1 MKVLHIGKYFPPYA
15 GGMETYLRDL
25 MAAQAR
31 QGIDTAAVVHQSDIT
46 VKSQDESYPAGD
58 QQLPIS
64 RAAVWARLLFT
75 PISPTF
81 PFLLNRLI
89 KQQQPDILHLH
100 MPNVS
105 VFWALFIPR
114 ARQVSWVVHWHADVL
129 ASEHSLGLRLFCHL
143 YRPFERAILKRCK
156 AIIATSPPYL
166 ESSDP
171 LKPYSEKCHVIPLGL
186 DPTNLP
192 RVEDISPTASDAPLR
207 VLAIG
212 RLTYYKGFEYLIKA
226 AAECE
231 RVEIHFVGKGDQE
244 TALKALAGNLNLQ
257 TRITFHGHLSPEQL
271 AQQFSACDC
280 LCLPSIE
287 RTEAFGMVLLE
298 AMYHSKATVISN
310 VSGSGMG
317 WVVDDEITGLHFEP
331 QNSQALRERLQYLA
345 SQRSRISIL
354 GSNGRAKFEREFHI
368 DKSSSRI
375 SAIYLE
381 VNNTPS
387 QSPKSIDQA

>member
-15 GGMETYLRDL
+15 GGMEAYLRDL

-31 QGIDTAAVVHQSDIT
+31 QGIDTAALVHQSDISFT
-46 VKSQDESYPAGD
+46 SKDELYPARE
-58 QQLPIS
+58 QQLPVT
-64 RAAVWARLLFT
+64 RAAVWARFLFT

-81 PFLLNRLI
+81 PWLLNRLI
-89 KQQQPDILHLH
+89 KERQPDILHLH

-114 ARQVSWVVHWHADVL
+114 ARQISWVVHWHADVL
-129 ASEHSLGLRLFCHL
+129 ASEHSLGLRLFYNL

-192 RVEDISPTASDAPLR
+192 RVEYTPPAKSDAPLR

-231 RVEIHFVGKGDQE
+231 RVEIHLVGKGDQE
-244 TALKALAGNLNLQ
+244 NALKALADHLNLQ

-298 AMYHSKATVISN
+298 AMYHGKATVISN

-331 QNSQALRERLQYLA
+331 QNSQALRERLNYL
-345 SQRSRISIL
+345 SSSPTRVKLL
-354 GSNGRAKFEREFHI
+354 GSNGRSKFVQKFQI
-368 DKSSSRI
+368 DKSSSKI
-375 SAIYLE
+375 TVIYMEL
-381 VNNTPS
+381 VKCRPD
-387 QSPKSIDQA
+387 SPMA